1 MERGPRRRGQT
12 VLITDRDRELLAF
25 LARHRL
31 VHAGHAAALLGVTGE
46 RAAAILARLAR
57 GEYVHRQSVYEQ
69 QPACYRIR
77 RKGLAAIG
85 SGLPAPGL
93 DLRSYEHDVGLAWL
107 WLGARRGAFGPLQH
121 VLSERRLRS
130 EDGAL
135 EHPPDP
141 HAVRLG
147 GIDRYGNET
156 LHYPDLLLIDGRRRR
171 LAVELELTQKSR
183 GRLERIL
190 AGYAADGRIDRVLY
204 LVEDNREGRRLGHVL
219 AGTVQ
224 DMGLSGRVY
233 VQRIEPIRSSP
244 DGASSAPRR
253 AAARL
258 QESDRAGVGR

>member
-1 MERGPRRRGQT
+1 VDTRQIRLTE
-12 VLITDRDRELLAF
+12 RDRMILAF
-25 LARHRL
+25 AAEHRL
-31 VHAGHAAALLGVTGE
+31 VLGRQIEALSGADVSGRMRALVRGAYLGELREVSFPCYQ
-46 RAAAILARLAR
+46 ILKR
-57 GEYVHRQSVYEQ
+57 GLR
-69 QPACYRIR
+69 
-77 RKGLAAIG
+77 AIG
-85 SGLPAPGL
+85 SPLKPPRPKL
-93 DLRSYEHDVGLAWL
+93 DAYKHDVGLAWL